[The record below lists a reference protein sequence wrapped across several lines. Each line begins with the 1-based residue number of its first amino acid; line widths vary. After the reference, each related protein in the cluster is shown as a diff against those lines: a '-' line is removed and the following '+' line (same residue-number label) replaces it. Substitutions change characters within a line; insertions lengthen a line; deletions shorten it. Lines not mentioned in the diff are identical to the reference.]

1 MREEEIHPLLCHS
14 AVGDALSSVWAP
26 GGALP
31 RQANWS
37 PAHLRWLSEVI
48 CPTPAQQMVFQED
61 VQTVTEQTTR
71 LQRLEH
77 ERRDQVQ
84 TWRFQPVVEA
94 LQA

>member
-1 MREEEIHPLLCHS
+1 MC
-14 AVGDALSSVWAP
+14 WP
-26 GGALP
+26 GL
-31 RQANWS
+31 
-37 PAHLRWLSEVI
+37 HLRWLREVV
-48 CPTPAQQMVFQED
+48 CPTPAQHMVFQES

-77 ERRDQVQ
+77 ARREQVQ